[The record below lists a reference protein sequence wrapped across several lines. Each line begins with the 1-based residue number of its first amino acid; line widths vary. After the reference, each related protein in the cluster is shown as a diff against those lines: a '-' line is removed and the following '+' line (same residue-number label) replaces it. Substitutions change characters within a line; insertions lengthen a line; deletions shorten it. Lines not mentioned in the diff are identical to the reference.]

1 MAYVISI
8 ANQKGGVGKTTTA
21 INLSAAL
28 ARRGYGV
35 LLIDL
40 DPQANATS
48 GLGIRKDV
56 LTTSTNDVFAPG
68 SDPLALSIA
77 TELPGLRLVP
87 ANSDLIGIEARLDEL
102 NKHFYLR
109 DSLEDLH
116 DRPAPPVRP
125 PATSPATVTATTE
138 GPTPESSILIGPAP
152 SEEPSP
158 ATLER
163 PPGGAG
169 PDGEHETAEVAP
181 SHPPAPSVAAAEDTS
196 RSEEG
201 WSPHYVILDCP
212 PTLNVITTN
221 ALVASDSLL
230 VPVQAEFYALEGLTE
245 LLRTFAAVRK
255 RFNGG
260 LLIEGMLL
268 TMHDTRTRLSS
279 EVETELRKHYA
290 DLVFRT
296 LIPRSVRFG
305 EAPSHG
311 RTIFEYDPNG
321 RGAEAYA
328 RLAEEVIANDS
339 KRAWS
344 RTVIA
349 AARGGPGHTAQQ
361 PEPRPVGLS
370 QDFLRRD

>member
-68 SDPLALSIA
+68 SDPLALSTA

-116 DRPAPPVRP
+116 DRPAPPVHP

-158 ATLER
+158 APLER
-163 PPGGAG
+163 PG
-169 PDGEHETAEVAP
+169 
-181 SHPPAPSVAAAEDTS
+181 
-196 RSEEG
+196 
-201 WSPHYVILDCP
+201 
-212 PTLNVITTN
+212 
-221 ALVASDSLL
+221 
-230 VPVQAEFYALEGLTE
+230 
-245 LLRTFAAVRK
+245 
-255 RFNGG
+255 
-260 LLIEGMLL
+260 
-268 TMHDTRTRLSS
+268 
-279 EVETELRKHYA
+279 
-290 DLVFRT
+290 
-296 LIPRSVRFG
+296 
-305 EAPSHG
+305 
-311 RTIFEYDPNG
+311 
-321 RGAEAYA
+321 
-328 RLAEEVIANDS
+328 
-339 KRAWS
+339 
-344 RTVIA
+344 
-349 AARGGPGHTAQQ
+349 
-361 PEPRPVGLS
+361 
-370 QDFLRRD
+370 